1 MRDLSSKPKVHG
13 HSSGEILT
21 ASNASPGSGSGSGQV
36 DTEKKRLLSFIN
48 DDICTVI
55 LETSFLRLVKK
66 EKVLP
71 GTVASLGALE
81 LWTDDFEGKG
91 DFGQHRSRLVCR

>member
-13 HSSGEILT
+13 HSLGESSS
-21 ASNASPGSGSGSGQV
+21 ASNVSSGSSQI
-36 DTEKKRLLSFIN
+36 DTEKKRLLSFIH
-48 DDICTVI
+48 DDVCIVI
-55 LETSFLRLVKK
+55 LETSFLRLVRK

-71 GTVASLGALE
+71 GTVVSLGAVE

-91 DFGQHRSRLVCR
+91 DFGQHRSRLVCQ